1 MANYCD
7 SAVLEKTWYL
17 WILGS
22 SHPDLEQ
29 YRAYN
34 LLYTKPCSPAM
45 VDGKILKKHGKELL
59 DPRSEYKIHC
69 LALPIPIFFK
79 SRNNIIT
86 GRYRLC
92 NISSKTPFTLDK
104 RLFTLDNVFMGNA
117 LKHNMF
123 KQMHDVIPKLLAEGY
138 IKEQSTSASWHNLL
152 ADIGKMCTGISMRF
166 NRLNDDEYS
175 DLSNDALLQVIN
187 KLVNNRLVYT
197 PGRAPVFNLLTTTIH
212 RCMFSLLNKKNSQ
225 KAGLNKLLSDSQ
237 YNLIPKINRSLKT
250 LTHNPRK

>member
-1 MANYCD
+1 M
-7 SAVLEKTWYL
+7 
-17 WILGS
+17 
-22 SHPDLEQ
+22 
-29 YRAYN
+29 
-34 LLYTKPCSPAM
+34 
-45 VDGKILKKHGKELL
+45 
-59 DPRSEYKIHC
+59 
-69 LALPIPIFFK
+69 
-79 SRNNIIT
+79 
-86 GRYRLC
+86 
-92 NISSKTPFTLDK
+92 
-104 RLFTLDNVFMGNA
+104 DNMFMGNA
-117 LKHNMF
+117 LRNNMF
-123 KQMHDVIPKLLAEGY
+123 KQQLDVIPKLLAEGY
-138 IKEQSTSASWHNLL
+138 IKEQPTSTSWHDLL

-166 NRLNDDEYS
+166 NLLNDDEYS